1 MQVEKFGDPNGIIEF
16 AGAATSMR
24 ELEEPAGT
32 QLQELG
38 FPVVRQA
45 GTGITGV
52 LKVWCFPLPFGLSR
66 CCTFP
71 FPVGPQGAAL
81 SPFLWVL
88 KVQCFPFLV
97 GPQGT
102 VFPFSCG
109 SSRYSDFPFP
119 VGPQGTV
126 FPFPVGPQGT
136 AFPFSYGSS
145 RYSVSH
151 FPFWPS
157 ANPVLALGGVLWVE
171 HLLLQDL
178 ALVCWY
184 GTGGIPTTA
193 TNASLAL
200 V

>member
-52 LKVWCFPLPFGLSR
+52 LKVRCFPFPFGSSR
-66 CCTFP
+66 CCAFP
-71 FPVGPQGAAL
+71 FPVDPQGTIFPFSCGSSRYSFSL
-81 SPFLWVL
+81 FLWVL
-88 KVQCFPFLV
+88 KVQCFPLSFLAIC
-97 GPQGT
+97 Q
-102 VFPFSCG
+102 
-109 SSRYSDFPFP
+109 SSIGIR
-119 VGPQGTV
+119 
-126 FPFPVGPQGT
+126 
-136 AFPFSYGSS
+136 
-145 RYSVSH
+145 
-151 FPFWPS
+151 
-157 ANPVLALGGVLWVE
+157 GVLRVE
-171 HLLLQDL
+171 HLLLRHL
-178 ALVCWY
+178 TLVCWY
-184 GTGGIPTTA
+184 GTGGKPTTA

>member
-52 LKVWCFPLPFGLSR
+52 LKVRCFPFPFGSSR
-66 CCTFP
+66 CCAFP
-71 FPVGPQGAAL
+71 FPVGPQGTSISLFLWILKVQHFLFPVDPQGTAI

-88 KVQCFPFLV
+88 KVQC
-97 GPQGT
+97 
-102 VFPFSCG
+102 
-109 SSRYSDFPFP
+109 
-119 VGPQGTV
+119 

-136 AFPFSYGSS
+136 AFPFSCGSS

-151 FPFWPS
+151 FPICQS
-157 ANPVLALGGVLWVE
+157 SIGIRGVLWVE
-171 HLLLQDL
+171 HLLLRHL
-178 ALVCWY
+178 TLVCWY
-184 GTGGIPTTA
+184 GTGGKPSTA